1 VSEADPPDGQA
12 DQPTSES
19 AGREVARPEGDGG
32 SAGPGPARG
41 APVPRRR
48 VITVGIAALVVVAVT
63 SSLWMGLG
71 DDAPLEYPPLRRNA
85 DAYQG
90 LGVWIDVH
98 DDSLLDDPRGTVEAM
113 LQRGV
118 RTIYLETS
126 NYDRSEDIYRPAA
139 QSEFIDAAHEHGID
153 VVAWY
158 LPGLDDLNRDLRR
171 SLAAIR
177 FESPQGQRFDGFAMD
192 IESTVVDKIGERNRA
207 LARLSQRLRETVGDD
222 YTLGGI
228 IPSPVGLA
236 TPFTG
241 YWPNFPYETVAAYY
255 DVVLPM
261 AYSSYRAHGLAETH
275 DYIAECFRILR
286 EGSGDPSIPVHIIGG
301 LARSY
306 TQKET
311 QGFVDAAREY
321 GALGASIYDL
331 ATTNADSWPE
341 LEEAPM
347 NPPQWPPLPVA
358 LGSRYATRPM
368 GNIGRGEDRTH
379 PKEVYFSLGP
389 VPGTASVS
397 FELFGSPS
405 NKVQLFVNDR
415 DVSDLS
421 SRAVGIDWGP
431 RQDIAVP
438 KRLWNPE
445 GENLIR
451 FEAPGDWPNWSTW
464 GVRAVEVGP

>member
-1 VSEADPPDGQA
+1 MSETDPPDEPG
-12 DQPTSES
+12 S
-19 AGREVARPEGDGG
+19 G
-32 SAGPGPARG
+32 SAGPEVVSSEAGDGTG
-41 APVPRRR
+41 APALARSGPGPRTR
-48 VITVGIAALVVVAVT
+48 VIAVGVVAIVVAAAT
-63 SSLWMGLG
+63 ASLWLAMRG
-71 DDAPLEYPPLRRNA
+71 DGALEYPPLRRNA

-90 LGVWIDVH
+90 LGVWVDVH
-98 DDSLLDDPRGTVEAM
+98 DDSLLDDPRGTVEAI

-126 NYDRSEDIYRPAA
+126 NYGRSEDIYRPAA

-177 FESPQGQRFDGFAMD
+177 FETPQGQRFDGFAMD
-192 IESTVVDKIGERNRA
+192 IESTVVRKIGERNRA
-207 LARLSQRLRETVGDD
+207 LTRLSQRLREEVGED

-241 YWPNFPYETVAAYY
+241 YWPNFPYETVATYY

-261 AYSSYRAHGLAETH
+261 AYSSYRAHGQAETH
-275 DYIAECFRILR
+275 DYIAECFQILR
-286 EGSGDPSIPVHIIGG
+286 EASGDSSIPVHIIGG

-311 QGFVDAAREY
+311 QGFINAAREY
-321 GALGASIYDL
+321 GALGASVYDL
-331 ATTNADSWPE
+331 ATTNADSWSA

-347 NPPQWPPLPVA
+347 NPPQWPSMPVA
-358 LGSRYATRPM
+358 LGSRYATRSM
-368 GNIGRGEDRTH
+368 GNIGGGEDRTH
-379 PKEVYFSLGP
+379 PKEVYFSLGS
-389 VPGTASVS
+389 VPSPASVS
-397 FELFGSPS
+397 FELFGLPS

-415 DVSDLS
+415 HVSDLS

-431 RQDIAVP
+431 RQDIPVP
-438 KRLWNPE
+438 KRLWNPD

-464 GVRAVEVGP
+464 GVRAVEVGA